1 MTQKQE
7 VHIFSVFFFHVL
19 FMFLWNYSKIY
30 SLQVTVVS
38 EPKSSKKFGFG
49 WVEHESFL
57 YEHGVYLND
66 LDVCWHQTLHE
77 HVEIE
82 GMNVIVV

>member
-1 MTQKQE
+1 M
-7 VHIFSVFFFHVL
+7 FYSCFFEITAKF
-19 FMFLWNYSKIY
+19 
-30 SLQVTVVS
+30 TVYKFTSTILRFVS